1 MKLVEFTEFLVKSL
15 VQDPDL
21 VSVKQFDDEDDIVN
35 IQVLVDQEEI
45 GRVIGHRG
53 KNIYAIRILVQAASS
68 MGDNKRVRI
77 NVDSF

>member
-35 IQVLVDQEEI
+35 IQVLVDQEEM
-45 GRVIGHRG
+45 GRVVGRGG
-53 KNIYAIRILVQAASS
+53 KNIHAVRVLVQAASS

-77 NVDSF
+77 NVDPF